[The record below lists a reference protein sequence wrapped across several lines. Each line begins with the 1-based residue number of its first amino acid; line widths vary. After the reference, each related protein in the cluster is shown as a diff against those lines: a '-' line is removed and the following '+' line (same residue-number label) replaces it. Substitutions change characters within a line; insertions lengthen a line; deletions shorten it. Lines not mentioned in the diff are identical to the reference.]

1 MAKTLKIKL
10 TGLRVFAHHG
20 VFDFERQN
28 GQDFYIDATVWVAAK
43 GLEFSDDLSRT
54 VHYGELAKALVD
66 NVKTQPVDLLETLA
80 QRLLDLVL
88 NWGGPAGPVAKAK
101 ITVHKPNAPIVYEFN
116 DVSVTVK
123 GKREDSHKSGDA
135 N

>member
-28 GQDFYIDATVWVAAK
+28 GQDFYIDATVWVDAK
-43 GLEFSDDLSRT
+43 GLQFSDDLSRT
-54 VHYGELAKALVD
+54 VHYGDLAKALVD
-66 NVKTQPVDLLETLA
+66 NVKQQPVDLLETLA
-80 QRLLDLVL
+80 QRLLDMVL

-101 ITVHKPNAPIVYEFN
+101 ITVHKPNAPILYEFN

-123 GKREDSHKSGDA
+123 GKRDAAFNDRDSK
-135 N
+135 

>member
-28 GQDFYIDATVWVAAK
+28 GQDFYIDATVWVDNK
-43 GLEFSDDLSRT
+43 ELQFNDDLSRT
-54 VHYGELAKALVD
+54 VHYGDLAKALVD
-66 NVKTQPVDLLETLA
+66 NVKSQPVDLLETLA

-88 NWGGPAGPVAKAK
+88 NWGGPAGPVVKAK

-123 GKREDSHKSGDA
+123 GKRESAQAFGADS
-135 N
+135 